1 MTGRAVTAAAVAL
14 VVAPVAFAAAERPT
28 ITAQTTVVSN
38 TTPLILTGTIPGGAG
53 ERVEIEAKDCRSTF
67 FRLVGAAPTGTGGNW
82 TYQGGIMANTTFRA
96 TWKNAVSNEVEVK
109 QRIFVSLVRR
119 SPRALVATV
128 VTSHQRMIG
137 RTVRLERFTADG
149 GWRLLQR
156 AKLRRLAGPTTEA
169 RFLVRRKGMQL
180 RAVIDTANAQP
191 CHVAGI
197 STILRS

>member
-1 MTGRAVTAAAVAL
+1 VTRRFAL
-14 VVAPVAFAAAERPT
+14 VAVSALLGLPLVVGVAAEAT
-28 ITAQTTVVSN
+28 LIAETTVVGGA
-38 TTPLILTGTIPGGAG
+38 TPLYLSGRISGGAG
-53 ERVEIEAKDCRSTF
+53 ERVEIEAKDCGSSF
-67 FRLVGAAPTGTGGNW
+67 FRLVGAAPTGTNGQFR
-82 TYQGGIMANTTFRA
+82 YQGGITVNTTFRA
-96 TWKNAVSNEVEVK
+96 TWKSEVSNVVDVK

-119 SPRALVATV
+119 SPRTLVATV

-149 GWRLLQR
+149 GWTLLQR

-180 RAVIDTANAQP
+180 RAVVDAANARP

-197 STILRS
+197 STIMRS